1 MYLILIMKLSKIG
14 LRPSPPPTGKHQSDQ
29 ERITS
34 LIEPLKEKI
43 SGSAHDYCVFL
54 LPVVHIHLAEVVTER
69 LLGL

>member
-14 LRPSPPPTGKHQSDQ
+14 LRPPPPPGKHQSDQ

-34 LIEPLKEKI
+34 LIEPLREKI

>member
-1 MYLILIMKLSKIG
+1 MRRSIG
-14 LRPSPPPTGKHQSDQ
+14 MVRNPLPQNLKHQSDQ

-34 LIEPLKEKI
+34 LIEPLREKI